1 MANRLT
7 DECLLSKWFCW
18 PGNQNL
24 EKNREWRLV
33 VENDCGLIPIPRVG
47 SNNYSKDVKIIQ
59 DSFCEYFNSNEV
71 QSSWQRDMAF
81 TLLTPKD

>member
-1 MANRLT
+1 M
-7 DECLLSKWFCW
+7 
-18 PGNQNL
+18 
-24 EKNREWRLV
+24 

-71 QSSWQRDMAF
+71 KSLWQRDMAF